1 MSASAPVI
9 APAPIKH
16 VPMSHVGITRAFVYL
31 QATSIFNS
39 LKQRI
44 SRMRQPKYLFGA
56 IAGAAYMYYF
66 LVRKVLFQNSATN
79 SHGYP
84 TGIPSELAPQL
95 AAIAAL
101 AMLIVIVLAWIIP
114 SARASLRFSEAE
126 VAFLFPAPLT
136 RPTLIHFSLLRSQI
150 GIFFSAFLTSLI
162 LRRGGAFGGNPWQH
176 AAGLWLLMSILNLH
190 FLGASFARER
200 LLEFGVRPA
209 LRRALIGGVAL
220 IVFAGCWWWVRSHV
234 PLPRREDLAGI
245 AGVRN
250 YIASILGVPP
260 VSWVLAPFGW
270 IVGPMFATDT
280 ESFLRA
286 LLPATLLLVAHYF
299 WVVRSGVS
307 FEEASIDR
315 ARKRAERISAMREG
329 KLNSRN
335 RPAKA
340 RSAPFR
346 LAPHGFAPIAFLWKG
361 LIAMGPFWR
370 LRTWLIACAIVIAGS
385 SWLAADPARKP
396 LLVILGTFA
405 AIAGGWMFL
414 AGPMLMQRSLRQTL
428 EQLDI
433 LKASPLRGWQIA
445 LGQLLSPVAVMTFA
459 QWLLL
464 LMVAMAFG
472 AKTGGALLTSANI
485 DAAAIGIAL
494 LAAPLCGVM
503 LCVPFAGL
511 LYFPAWTA
519 ASSGSGGRGIE
530 VMGQRM
536 IFLGGYL
543 VTLALALIPAIL
555 LGGLVFVIVQMLA
568 GLPIALLIAA
578 LIAAAVLAAELA
590 VMVRWL
596 GRRIDGFDVSQEL
609 R

>member
-1 MSASAPVI
+1 MTATVSLT
-9 APAPIKH
+9 PAPMTH
-16 VPMSHVGITRAFVYL
+16 AGVTRAFVYL
-31 QATSIFNS
+31 QVTSIFNS
-39 LKQRI
+39 LKQRVN
-44 SRMRQPKYLFGA
+44 RMRQPKYLFGA

-66 LVRKVLFQNSATN
+66 FFRRVFQNSAPGR
-79 SHGYP
+79 HDFAADMP
-84 TGIPSELAPQL
+84 TDLAPQL
-95 AAIAAL
+95 AAVVAL
-101 AMLIVIVLAWIIP
+101 GVFVVVALAWIVP
-114 SARASLRFSEAE
+114 SGRAALRFSEAE

-136 RPTLIHFSLLRSQI
+136 RSTLIHFSLLRSQLA
-150 GIFFSAFLTSLI
+150 IFFSAFLMSLI
-162 LRRGGAFGGNPWQH
+162 LRRGGSFGGSAWQH

-200 LLEFGVRPA
+200 LLAFGVRPA
-209 LRRALIGGVAL
+209 LRRILIGGVVL
-220 IVFAGCWWWVRSHV
+220 IVVVGCWWWVRTHV
-234 PLPRREDLAGI
+234 PLPRPQDLAGI
-245 AGVRN
+245 GAIRSYV
-250 YIASILGVPP
+250 ASILGAPP
-260 VSWVLAPFGW
+260 VSWVLAPFQW

-280 ESFLRA
+280 NGFLHA
-286 LLPATLLLVAHYF
+286 VLPAALLLVAHYF
-299 WVVRSGVS
+299 WVVHSGVS

-329 KLNSRN
+329 KLGSRN

-370 LRTWLIACAIVIAGS
+370 LRTWLIACAVVIVGV
-385 SWLAADPARKP
+385 SWLASDPDRKA
-396 LLVILGTFA
+396 LLVIPAIGA
-405 AIAGGWMFL
+405 AMVGAWIFL
-414 AGPMLMQRSLRQTL
+414 LGPMIMQRGLRRTI

-445 LGQLLSPVAVMTFA
+445 LGELLTPLVVMTSA

-464 LMVAMAFG
+464 VTLVVSLLGLHASNP
-472 AKTGGALLTSANI
+472 LLTAANI
-485 DAAAIGIAL
+485 IAAAIGIAL
-494 LAAPLCGVM
+494 IAAPLCGVM

-519 ASSGSGGRGIE
+519 TPEAGGRGIE

-555 LGGLVFVIVQMLA
+555 LGGFAFLIVQMLA
-568 GLPIALLIAA
+568 GLQIAMLIAA
-578 LIAAAVLAAELA
+578 LIAGVVLAAELA
-590 VMVRWL
+590 VAVRWL
-596 GRRIDGFDVSQEL
+596 GQRIDGFDVSQEL
-609 R
+609 LR